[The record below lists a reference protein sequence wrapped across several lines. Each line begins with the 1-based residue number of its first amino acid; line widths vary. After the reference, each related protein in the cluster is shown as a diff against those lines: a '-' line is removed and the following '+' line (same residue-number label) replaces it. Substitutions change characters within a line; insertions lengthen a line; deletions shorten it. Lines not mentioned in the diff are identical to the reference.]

1 MPPTACGKMAAMR
14 TLPVFAPLIAL
25 ALLAVA
31 PVWAAPEAP
40 GPDPIAALK
49 ARLEKGFDRLKFE
62 NGPFGY
68 LRDLLGHLGVSPDSQ
83 MLVYSKTSFQSD
95 LIGPDKPRSIFFND
109 TVAVGYVQGS
119 RTLELMAA
127 TAAEGYAFYSLDND
141 PAGPRFV
148 RYRDSTCGRCHGAD
162 NFSPG
167 LIVASSTVAADGTP
181 VFIPSDGP
189 PRLFNFT
196 DQTTPF
202 AERWSGW
209 YVTGTHGTTT
219 HQGNGAVVYSDDGRR
234 LPGAVKTQNLISLAD
249 KFDTRTYLSPHAD
262 IVALMTFE
270 HQARMTNML
279 LAAGASARRGGFPR
293 TEMDDLLAY
302 MLFVDEAPLPASVA
316 GTSGF
321 TRSFPATG
329 PHDPKGRSLRDFDL
343 TTRLFKYPLS
353 YMVYSPSFDALPA
366 EARTEIYAVLYG
378 ILTGAAASPRFA
390 RLSAEDRK
398 AIFEILRDTKAGL
411 PAVWKK
417 APL

>member
-1 MPPTACGKMAAMR
+1 MAR
-14 TLPVFAPLIAL
+14 APLITPLVAL
-25 ALLAVA
+25 ALLTAA
-31 PVWAAPEAP
+31 SGQPAPEAP
-40 GPDPIAALK
+40 RIDPIAALK
-49 ARLEKGFDRLKFE
+49 ARLETGADRLKYE
-62 NGPFGY
+62 DSAFGY
-68 LRDLLGHLGVSPDSQ
+68 LKDLLAHLGVNPDSQ

-95 LIGPDKPRSIFFND
+95 LIGPAAPRSVFFND

-127 TAAEGYAFYSLDND
+127 TATEGYAFYSLDND

-148 RYRDSTCGRCHGAD
+148 RYRDSTCARCHGAD
-162 NFSPG
+162 NYAPG
-167 LIVASSTVAADGTP
+167 LIVASSPVAADGTP

-202 AERWSGW
+202 AERWNGW
-209 YVTGTHGTTT
+209 YVTGTHGAAT
-219 HQGNGAVVYSDDGRR
+219 HQGNGAVVYSEDGRR
-234 LPGAVKTQNLISLAD
+234 LPGAKDAQNLVSLAD

-279 LAAGASARRGGFPR
+279 LAAGAAARRGGFPR
-293 TEMDDLLAY
+293 TQLEDLLAY
-302 MLFVDEAPLPASVA
+302 MLFVDEAPFPAPVA

-321 TRSFPATG
+321 THSFPAKA
-329 PHDPKGRSLRDFDL
+329 PRDAKGRALRDFDL

-353 YMVYSPSFDALPA
+353 YMIYSPSFDALPA
-366 EARTEIYAVLYG
+366 DAKAQVYAALYA
-378 ILTGAAASPRFA
+378 ILTGGDTNPRFA
-390 RLSAEDRK
+390 RLTADDRK
-398 AIFEILRDTKAGL
+398 AILEILQATKSDL
-411 PAVWKK
+411 PPAWKK